1 LGFEER
7 TVEAEEKLLKVG
19 DLAKAVHK
27 TVRAMHLYEEMGLL
41 RPVSRSAGGYR
52 LYTFEAVARVKWISR
67 MQDMGFSLPEVQ
79 AFLKSWESSENG
91 PNGMR
96 RVREVFEE
104 KLVETRQQIDRLR
117 GLERELEAS
126 LAYLELCGSCG
137 PTHKQTECGCCAQP
151 GHSPGAA
158 PELVSGLA
166 RPHVTFDVPLGK
178 LAAATTEPE
187 GPR

>member
-1 LGFEER
+1 MD
-7 TVEAEEKLLKVG
+7 EKLLKVG
-19 DLAKAVHK
+19 ELAKEVGK
-27 TVRAMHLYEEMGLL
+27 TVRAMHLYEELGLL

-52 LYTFEAVARVKWISR
+52 LYTLEAVARVKWISR

-79 AFLKSWESSENG
+79 GFLRTWEGSENG

-96 RVREVFEE
+96 RVREVFDE
-104 KLVETRQQIDRLR
+104 KLAETRAQIVRLR

-126 LAYLELCGSCG
+126 LSYLELCGSCG

-151 GHSPGAA
+151 GHDTVAA

-166 RPHVTFDVPLGK
+166 RPHIDVPLTN
-178 LAAATTEPE
+178 LTE
-187 GPR
+187 GTR